1 MLIVVNIDPVAFTIG
16 SQTVRWYGIM
26 VALGVLAVILYGI
39 REIDKRTDLPQP
51 PDPFVII
58 VAVLAGMAVSK
69 AFHVA
74 DQWEYYSQHPE
85 QIFSGAGLA
94 IYGAVLGAT
103 LAMWIYSRIRKYN
116 FGYFA
121 DIIAPSILL
130 GQAIGRVGCTIN
142 GCCYGNTCEINTVSS
157 MSWPNLYLIY
167 THPNSYAPIGVPVLA
182 TQVYEIIFCLTMFV
196 VLHKLKFRLKPEGSV
211 FMIYLASY
219 SAWRFAVGFMRQ
231 GDTFVFGLQ
240 QAQFIGIVVMAITIP
255 MLIIGRLRYL
265 KNRGQ
270 ASAG

>member
-1 MLIVVNIDPVAFTIG
+1 MLIGIDIDPIAFTIG
-16 SQTVRWYGIM
+16 AQTIRWYGIM
-26 VALGVLAVILYGI
+26 VALGVLAVILYSI
-39 REIDKRTDLPQP
+39 REIDRQTDLPQP
-51 PDPFVII
+51 PDPYVII
-58 VAVLAGMAVSK
+58 VAILSGMAVSK

-103 LAMWIYSRIRKYN
+103 LSMWIYSRIRKYN

-130 GQAIGRVGCTIN
+130 GQAIGRVGCFLN
-142 GCCYGNTCEINTVSS
+142 GCCFGNTCEINTVSG
-157 MSWPNLYLIY
+157 PHLYLVY

-182 TQVYEIIFCLTMFV
+182 TQVYEIIFCLTMFI

-211 FMIYLASY
+211 FLIYLASY
-219 SAWRFAVGFMRQ
+219 SAWRVAVGFMRQ
-231 GDTFVFGLQ
+231 GDPFVFGLL
-240 QAQFIGIVVMAITIP
+240 QAQFIGIVVIAVTIP
-255 MLIIGRLRYL
+255 MLIIGMRRYRAN
-265 KNRGQ
+265 KNQ
-270 ASAG
+270 TA